1 MYKTPEEAAQKL
13 VRDPSRRSEGVPVT
27 PSVLVVGEVQEGR
40 LVGATLEAIG
50 VARGLGGSNVV
61 GYVAGPGAMAA
72 ALEFGRFGIAEAYA
86 GEDPRLDH
94 APVASRVPS
103 LRQVAEKLGAA
114 ILVVGGTTF
123 GRDLLGR
130 ISVAWDAAVA
140 TGVTEVT
147 AVEGGVRVRRP
158 IFGGRATE
166 TRRLEGA
173 RVGVAIRPHAFASP
187 AETAVPCVVREI
199 VRGEI
204 PPAFLAPQRTQVTDT
219 ARGSG
224 PGLNDAVIVV
234 SGGRGVR
241 GPENFHLVEELAA
254 ALGAAVGASRAVT
267 DAGWR
272 PTSLQV
278 GQTGRAVSPQL
289 YIAVGISG
297 AIQHIVGM
305 VSSRVIVAINSD
317 ASAPIFK
324 VADYGIVGD
333 LFQVVPALTAEVQ
346 RVRGH

>member
-1 MYKTPEEAAQKL
+1 
-13 VRDPSRRSEGVPVT
+13 VT
-27 PSVLVVGEVQEGR
+27 PTVLVVGEIQDGH
-40 LVGATLEAIG
+40 LVGATREAAG
-50 VARGLGGSNVV
+50 VAHALGSLTVV
-61 GYVAGPGAMAA
+61 GFASGSAAKTAA
-72 ALEFGRFGIAEAYA
+72 AEFGASGISQAYA
-86 GEDPRLDH
+86 VEDPRLDSASI
-94 APVASRVPS
+94 APTAHLVRA
-103 LRQVAEKLGAA
+103 VAEKVGAT

-130 ISVAWDAAVA
+130 LAIAWNGAAA

-147 AVEGGVRVRRP
+147 AMEEGLRVRRP

-166 TRRLEGA
+166 TRRLQGD
-173 RVGVAIRPHAFASP
+173 RVAFAIRPHAFAPSSVGPVSCAVEVVPSGDIP
-187 AETAVPCVVREI
+187 AVL
-199 VRGEI
+199 
-204 PPAFLAPQRTQVTDT
+204 LAPRRTGVAMA
-219 ARGSG
+219 ARGAG
-224 PGLNDAVIVV
+224 PGLTDAAIVV

-272 PTSLQV
+272 PTSFQV

-289 YIAVGISG
+289 YVAVGISG

-305 VSSRVIVAINSD
+305 VSSRTIVAINSD

-333 LFQVVPALTAEVQ
+333 LFQILPALTAEV
-346 RVRGH
+346 RRARGL